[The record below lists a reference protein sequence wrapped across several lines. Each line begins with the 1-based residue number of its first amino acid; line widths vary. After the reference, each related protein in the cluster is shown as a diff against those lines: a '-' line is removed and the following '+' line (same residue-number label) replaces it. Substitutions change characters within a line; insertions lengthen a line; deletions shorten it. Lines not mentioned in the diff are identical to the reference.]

1 MEERPPCRPPDF
13 VRKNSSTR
21 SSRFT
26 HLRFPHSLRP
36 VEPSAKIPQ
45 PPANPSASSH
55 FGSRKKSTRLHP
67 LEIALLAL
75 AGAHLAFLPWAL
87 GTMHVW
93 SQLVSF
99 TLALAGFTL
108 ALIPRTHT
116 EEFSDDGR
124 RYRYIPARRLLSF
137 PGFWLGLTVLLYAFT
152 QALNPAWSYATSA
165 GDWWMEEKSHIAWLP
180 TSATAPF
187 ADSNPWRSLLVWS
200 SAWMLACSLW
210 IGLTRRAS
218 IRAMLVI
225 LTLNA
230 TVLALIG
237 ILQHVA
243 GNGKIL
249 WFIAPSTHYSVATF
263 LYKNH
268 AGAFFNLMLA
278 AAIATATWYYRRSER
293 RLERASPAPLFTLC
307 AVALSLIV
315 ALSFSRAATVLMIG
329 FVLLSLILGAI
340 YMLRSARRPNLLLA
354 GLLTASLTI
363 LAFVSARQLRLEQAA
378 DKFQQLFTTDRVQSF
393 EFRQLSAQATWDMAG
408 ERLATGW
415 GAGCYRFLFP
425 LFQQNYPQIYQPS
438 PNADR
443 SFHFEHAHNDYLEFL
458 AELGL
463 IGCAPLVLL
472 IGFFAIKLLRSKP
485 WQNPPLLFLA
495 LGLLILLAHCWIDFH
510 LHCPAILLTACALAA
525 IAGRWSELESR
536 RCSS

>member
-1 MEERPPCRPPDF
+1 M
-13 VRKNSSTR
+13 
-21 SSRFT
+21 
-26 HLRFPHSLRP
+26 
-36 VEPSAKIPQ
+36 EPSAKIPQ
-45 PPANPSASSH
+45 SPAPPSVGSRL
-55 FGSRKKSTRLHP
+55 GSRKKSTRLHP
-67 LEIALLAL
+67 LEIAFLAL
-75 AGAHLAFLPWAL
+75 ISAHLVFLPWAL

-99 TLALAGFTL
+99 SLAFAGFAL

-124 RYRYIPARRLLSF
+124 RYRYIPSRRLLAF
-137 PGFWLGLTVLLYAFT
+137 PGFWLGLAVLFYAFV
-152 QALNPAWSYATSA
+152 QALNPAWNYASSS
-165 GDWWMEEKSHIAWLP
+165 GDWWMEEKAYIAWLP
-180 TSATAPF
+180 SGATAPF

-218 IRAMLVI
+218 IRSLLVI
-225 LTLNA
+225 LTINA
-230 TVLALIG
+230 TALALVG

-249 WFIAPSTHYSVATF
+249 WLITPSTHYSVATF

-278 AAIATATWYYRRSER
+278 ASAATATWYYRRSER
-293 RLERASPAPLFTLC
+293 RLERTSPAPLFTLC

-329 FVLLSLILGAI
+329 FVLLSLVLGAI
-340 YMLRSARRPNLLLA
+340 YMLRSARRPNLLLVS
-354 GLLTASLTI
+354 LLTVSLTI

-378 DKFQQLFTTDRVQSF
+378 EKFQQLFTTDRVQSF
-393 EFRQLSAQATWDMAG
+393 EFRQLSAQATWDMAS

-425 LFQQNYPQIYQPS
+425 LFQQNYPQIYQPA

-443 SFHFEHAHNDYLEFL
+443 SFLFEHAHNDYLEFL

-463 IGCAPLVLL
+463 IGCAPLVILL
-472 IGFFAIKLLRSKP
+472 LLLATKLIRGRL

-536 RCSS
+536 RRSP